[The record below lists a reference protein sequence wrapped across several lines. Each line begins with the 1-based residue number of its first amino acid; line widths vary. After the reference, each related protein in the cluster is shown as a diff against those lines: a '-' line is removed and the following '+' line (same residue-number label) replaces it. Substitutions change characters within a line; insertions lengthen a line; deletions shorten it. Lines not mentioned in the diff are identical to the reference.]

1 MLNIGH
7 QMEDVMNTRG
17 ALRNIRDYLENNGFR
32 FCCYING
39 DAVIVDLPGEEFT
52 IRNVAQARWLVRHR

>member
-1 MLNIGH
+1 
-7 QMEDVMNTRG
+7 MNTKG
-17 ALRNIRDYLENNGFR
+17 ALKNIRDYLENNGFR
-32 FCCYING
+32 FCCCING